1 MEKMKGVAP
10 KKNTPE
16 LVSGNKDVVAAA
28 RVAKRG
34 GGMLSEP
41 IPASKMSDREKANQQ
56 AGLDAFNKYMSSRVS
71 SRKSGG
77 KAKAKDMGKMKGKM
91 AAMRGD
97 RKARKSGGM
106 CSSDWTAAQGE
117 GQKPRG

>member
-34 GGMLSEP
+34 GGMLSQQ

-56 AGLDAFNKYMSSRVS
+56 AGLDAMNKYVS

-106 CSSDWTAAQGE
+106 CSSDWSAAQGE

>member
-1 MEKMKGVAP
+1 MEKMKGVMP
-10 KKNTPE
+10 KKNSPE

-34 GGMLSEP
+34 GGMLSQQ

-56 AGLDAFNKYMSSRVS
+56 AAMAAMGKL
-71 SRKSGG
+71 RKSGG
-77 KAKAKDMGKMKGKM
+77 KAKSKDMGKMAGKM
-91 AAMRGD
+91 AAMRAD
-97 RKARKSGGM
+97 RKPRKSGGM
-106 CSSDWTAAQGE
+106 CSSDWSAAQGE

>member
-16 LVSGNKDVVAAA
+16 LVAGNKDVVAAA

-34 GGMLSEP
+34 GGMLSQQV
-41 IPASKMSDREKANQQ
+41 PASKQSAREKANMA
-56 AGLDAFNKYMSSRVS
+56 AGMDAMNRYMSSR
-71 SRKSGG
+71 KNGG
-77 KAKAKDMGKMKGKM
+77 KAKAKDMGKMAGKM
-91 AAMRGD
+91 AAMRAD
-97 RKARKSGGM
+97 RKPRKSGGI
-106 CSSDWTAAQGE
+106 CASDWTAAQGE

>member
-16 LVSGNKDVVAAA
+16 LVSGNKDVVAEA
-28 RVAKRG
+28 RKMRKRG
-34 GGMLSEP
+34 G
-41 IPASKMSDREKANQQ
+41 KA
-56 AGLDAFNKYMSSRVS
+56 M
-71 SRKSGG
+71 
-77 KAKAKDMGKMKGKM
+77 KDMGKMAGKM
-91 AAMRGD
+91 AAMRAD
-97 RKARKSGGM
+97 RKARKSGGI

>member
-16 LVSGNKDVVAAA
+16 LVAGNKDVVAAA
-28 RVAKRG
+28 R
-34 GGMLSEP
+34 
-41 IPASKMSDREKANQQ
+41 KMRKA
-56 AGLDAFNKYMSSRVS
+56 
-71 SRKSGG
+71 GG
-77 KAKAKDMGKMKGKM
+77 KATKEMGKMAGKM
-91 AAMRGD
+91 AAMRSD

-106 CSSDWTAAQGE
+106 CSSDWAAAQGE

>member
-28 RVAKRG
+28 R
-34 GGMLSEP
+34 
-41 IPASKMSDREKANQQ
+41 KM
-56 AGLDAFNKYMSSRVS
+56 
-71 SRKSGG
+71 RKSGG
-77 KAKAKDMGKMKGKM
+77 KAMKAKKEMGKMAGKM
-91 AAMRGD
+91 SAMRAD
-97 RKARKSGGM
+97 RKPRKSGGI
-106 CSSDWTAAQGE
+106 CASDWTAAQGE

>member
-1 MEKMKGVAP
+1 MEKMKGVMP
-10 KKNTPE
+10 QKNTPE

-34 GGMLSEP
+34 GGMLSQQV
-41 IPASKMSDREKANQQ
+41 PASKLSAREKANM
-56 AGLDAFNKYMSSRVS
+56 ASGMDAMNRYMS

-91 AAMRGD
+91 AAMRAD
-97 RKARKSGGM
+97 RKPRKSGGV
-106 CSSDWTAAQGE
+106 CSSDWMAAQGE

>member
-34 GGMLSEP
+34 GGMLSQQEEP
-41 IPASKMSDREKANQQ
+41 TAESRARAM
-56 AGLDAFNKYMSSRVS
+56 KYGAMMGQ

-77 KAKAKDMGKMKGKM
+77 KAKAKKEMGKMAGKM
-91 AAMRGD
+91 AAMRAD
-97 RKARKSGGM
+97 RKPRKSGGM
-106 CSSDWTAAQGE
+106 CSSDWSAAQGE

>member
-16 LVSGNKDVVAAA
+16 LVSGNKDVVAEA
-28 RVAKRG
+28 R
-34 GGMLSEP
+34 
-41 IPASKMSDREKANQQ
+41 KM
-56 AGLDAFNKYMSSRVS
+56 
-71 SRKSGG
+71 RKSGG
-77 KAKAKDMGKMKGKM
+77 KAMKAKKEMGKMAGKM

-97 RKARKSGGM
+97 RKPRKSGGM

>member
-1 MEKMKGVAP
+1 MEKMKGVMP

-34 GGMLSEP
+34 GGMLSQQV
-41 IPASKMSDREKANQQ
+41 PASKMSDREKANQQ
-56 AGLDAFNKYMSSRVS
+56 AALDTMNKYVS
-71 SRKSGG
+71 SRKFGG
-77 KAKAKDMGKMKGKM
+77 KAKAKTKDMGKMGGKM
-91 AAMRGD
+91 AAMRAD

>member
-28 RVAKRG
+28 R
-34 GGMLSEP
+34 
-41 IPASKMSDREKANQQ
+41 KM
-56 AGLDAFNKYMSSRVS
+56 
-71 SRKSGG
+71 RKSGG
-77 KAKAKDMGKMKGKM
+77 KAMKDMGKMKGKM